1 MRAALPALAHRC
13 CRQTSSSSRRACS
26 VARRVRDARAQGQ
39 QLLAAQVI
47 GEAGIPGEDDAQQ
60 GLGVEA
66 GAGEQAQLV
75 EHGGT
80 HLLCFV
86 HQQHGTPTGGLQM
99 AEPGGTQRLE
109 AAPAVVRTQRDA
121 EQLAELAVEIPEAAL
136 RMIDGADGEIREPG
150 EALGEQTQHHAF
162 AGTRFAVDHRKPAFA
177 DLRLLDTPQEV
188 FHARGD
194 VERLDRQ
201 FRGEGMPFQ
210 AVEGEQSRI
219 HRVSSA
225 VFRGR

>member
-1 MRAALPALAHRC
+1 MREP
-13 CRQTSSSSRRACS
+13 S
-26 VARRVRDARAQGQ
+26 GQ

-60 GLGVEA
+60 RLGIEA

-80 HLLCFV
+80 HLLGFV
-86 HQQHGTPTGGLQM
+86 HQQHGAPAGGFQM
-99 AEPGGTQRLE
+99 AEPGRAQRLE
-109 AAPAVVRTQRDA
+109 AAPAVVRAQRHA

-136 RMIDGADGEIREPG
+136 RMIDGADGEIRESG

-162 AGTRFAVDHRKPAFA
+162 AGARFAVDHRKAAFA
-177 DLRLLDTPQEV
+177 DPYLLDAPQELL
-188 FHARGD
+188 HARGD
-194 VERLDRQ
+194 VEGLDGQ

-219 HRVSSA
+219 HRMSSA